1 MEEQAFEISGVFD
14 EKVAEKLPI
23 AALEDWLNR
32 HFTLIQY
39 GPGVQYIFVL
49 YIVTPDSGDS
59 PGMDV
64 MYDEEECLLQLS
76 LRLPYQQVLNSTA
89 DEVRFLMLESFL
101 AAMESSDPELD
112 IEGFDKEGFISDMK
126 MALS

>member
-1 MEEQAFEISGVFD
+1 MDDTAFEISGVFD

-23 AALEDWLNR
+23 AALEDWLNQ

-49 YIVTPDSGDS
+49 FIVTPDSGDS
-59 PGMDV
+59 LARDI

-76 LRLPYQQVLNSTA
+76 LRLPYQQVLNSA
-89 DEVRFLMLESFL
+89 PDEVRFFMLESFL
-101 AAMESSDPELD
+101 AAMESSDSELE
-112 IEGFDKEGFISDMK
+112 IEGFDKEGFISDIK
-126 MALS
+126 MVLS